1 MAINFNRKILLEDGQ
16 EYYGYGF
23 GASGDKVL
31 EIVFN
36 TSMVGYQEILSDP
49 SYTDQAVVMTYPLIG
64 NYGMAEEDYES
75 ARPSIGALIVRE
87 YNDEPSNFRS
97 VATLGDVMKKY
108 GIVGVWGVDTRKL
121 NRSIRDFG
129 SRPQGA
135 DNRCRHLAGKRT
147 ERVERK
153 QPPHR
158 CRFPGKPENPGGI
171 PGRAGAFPCS
181 RHRLRHE
188 AEHRPFSE

>member
-23 GASGDKVL
+23 GAAGDKVL

-75 ARPSIGALIVRE
+75 AHPSIGALIVRE

-97 VATLGDVMKKY
+97 TATLGEVMKKY
-108 GIVGVWGVDTRKL
+108 GIVGVCGVDTRKL

-129 SRPQGA
+129 SRRALVTDAATPREKGLQ
-135 DNRCRHLAGKRT
+135 LL
-147 ERVERK
+147 RK
-153 QPPHR
+153 AVSPPMP
-158 CRFPGKPENPGGI
+158 FPG
-171 PGRAGAFPCS
+171 
-181 RHRLRHE
+181 
-188 AEHRPFSE
+188 

>member
-23 GASGDKVL
+23 GAAGDKVL

-75 ARPSIGALIVRE
+75 AHPSIGALIVRE

-97 VATLGDVMKKY
+97 AATLGEVMKKY
-108 GIVGVWGVDTRKL
+108 GIVGVCGVDTRKL

-129 SRPQGA
+129 SRRALVTDAATPRKNGLQLLKESSLPTDA
-135 DNRCRHLAGKRT
+135 VS
-147 ERVERK
+147 RVSRK
-153 QPPHR
+153 TQ
-158 CRFPGKPENPGGI
+158 
-171 PGRAGAFPCS
+171 S
-181 RHRLRHE
+181 RHVFMWPPST
-188 AEHRPFSE
+188 AA